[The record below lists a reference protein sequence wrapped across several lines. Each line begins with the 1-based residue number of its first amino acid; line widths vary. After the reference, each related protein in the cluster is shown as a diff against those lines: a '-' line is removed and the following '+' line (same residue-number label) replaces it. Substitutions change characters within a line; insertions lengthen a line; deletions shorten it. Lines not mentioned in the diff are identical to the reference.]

1 MSRPAVNNTLRIS
14 WDCRRDSIKQG
25 IFFTETQQTD
35 CYSGD
40 YVVLLQSEGTRP
52 TLSQEVVQDYS
63 LSILTFTSFMENFSV
78 VCLTPDSY

>member
-1 MSRPAVNNTLRIS
+1 MSRPAVNNTSRIS

-35 CYSGD
+35 
-40 YVVLLQSEGTRP
+40 LQWRLCGSITRP
-52 TLSQEVVQDYS
+52 TLSKEVVQDYS

-78 VCLTPDSY
+78 CLSDT